1 MCPQSL
7 PDPPVLSLGWTQD
20 LYLPQPWLQEGA
32 GQHLSGVWSPLTGMI
47 CSCGGSSWSYRS
59 LPTDPGNRSSP
70 LVAPCPEHI
79 HWLLVSLLD
88 HSGKPV
94 FAYSLLV
101 FEPQGGMQ
109 CQGPVICHIPHSLW
123 LFPTIPGRLLLL
135 PVSRPFPPKP
145 SQASYFQSGRTV
157 LPCLC

>member
-1 MCPQSL
+1 M
-7 PDPPVLSLGWTQD
+7 
-20 LYLPQPWLQEGA
+20 YLPQPWLQGGSRA
-32 GQHLSGVWSPLTGMI
+32 AFIWCVVPPHWDDLGR
-47 CSCGGSSWSYRS
+47 CGGSSCSYWRS
-59 LPTDPGNRSSP
+59 YPPDPGNRSSP
-70 LVAPCPEHI
+70 LAALCPEHI

-94 FAYSLLV
+94 FAYSVLV

-123 LFPTIPGRLLLL
+123 LLPTIPGRLLLL

-145 SQASYFQSGRTV
+145 SQASYFQSRRTV
-157 LPCLC
+157 LCAFAD

>member
-1 MCPQSL
+1 M
-7 PDPPVLSLGWTQD
+7 
-20 LYLPQPWLQEGA
+20 YLPQPWLQGGSRA
-32 GQHLSGVWSPLTGMI
+32 AFIWCVVPPHWDDLRR
-47 CSCGGSSWSYRS
+47 CGGSSWSYRRS
-59 LPTDPGNRSSP
+59 YPPDPGNRSSP

-157 LPCLC
+157 LCAFAD